1 MADNKRIVLAYS
13 GGLDTSVAISYLK
26 ERTGKDVVAVSLD
39 VGQGG
44 ESLETI
50 KQRALACGAVES
62 YVVDARDEFANEYCM
77 KALKANAMYEG
88 VYPLVS
94 AISRPLISKHL
105 VRAAHQ
111 FRGLHCLHRPDAE
124 GHQPDSR
131 PVPDPR
137 RRDCV
142 RQGAQAADHPDRE
155 VPVLHRPER
164 VGPRH

>member
-1 MADNKRIVLAYS
+1 M
-13 GGLDTSVAISYLK
+13 
-26 ERTGKDVVAVSLD
+26 SLD

-111 FRGLHCLHRPDAE
+111 LDVYKRQVDDHLKQCFAEDMVFLRQVGLH
-124 GHQPDSR
+124 
-131 PVPDPR
+131 PVSYTHLS
-137 RRDCV
+137 C
-142 RQGAQAADHPDRE
+142 
-155 VPVLHRPER
+155 
-164 VGPRH
+164 

>member
-1 MADNKRIVLAYS
+1 M
-13 GGLDTSVAISYLK
+13 
-26 ERTGKDVVAVSLD
+26 AVSLD

-50 KQRALACGAVES
+50 KQRALACGAVEA

-77 KALKANAMYEG
+77 KALKANALYEG

-111 FRGLHCLHRPDAE
+111 FGADTISMLHRQGQRPGPFRVSISSIDDA
-124 GHQPDSR
+124 
-131 PVPDPR
+131 
-137 RRDCV
+137 
-142 RQGAQAADHPDRE
+142 
-155 VPVLHRPER
+155 
-164 VGPRH
+164 

>member
-1 MADNKRIVLAYS
+1 M
-13 GGLDTSVAISYLK
+13 
-26 ERTGKDVVAVSLD
+26 SLD

-50 KQRALACGAVES
+50 KQRALACGAVEA

-111 FRGLHCLHRPDAE
+111 FGADTISMAAPARATTRSV
-124 GHQPDSR
+124 SR
-131 PVPDPR
+131 SPSPP
-137 RRDCV
+137 
-142 RQGAQAADHPDRE
+142 
-155 VPVLHRPER
+155 LI
-164 VGPRH
+164 RH